1 MLIAIIGLLA
11 QVHAVVPSANRTA
24 LAGPWRFH
32 AGDDSTWAR
41 AGYDESAWDTVTV
54 PGDWGARS
62 RPPGGGFGWYR
73 LRLDVRGP
81 LTEPI
86 GIWFRSVATA
96 FEVFVDGRRIGAV
109 GGFPPDYRPRSAVP
123 LIAAFPPAS
132 QTSGLHV
139 IAVRVYSGEPSGGI
153 TGPVWLGTIQP
164 LQRDAMR
171 PDLYLLAAAALLLG
185 VGLLQLFF
193 WFRRPNA
200 REHAAIFGVCLSLAL
215 FYFCWMPTVRIA
227 LEPYVHWLRLYYAC
241 AALSAAA
248 YCYAFR
254 RIFELDR
261 GDRVVFGFTLL
272 FLVEAPLF
280 LAVPGWSALT
290 RLGTWLLNPS
300 LLVGAATTLFLAML
314 QLRHGERHARTL
326 LWGTLL
332 LTITLFHDTL
342 VDWGLLGLQGSF
354 PWMVLIGSVGFVVS
368 LALTTAER
376 FVESETAALYDQL
389 TGLYRREV
397 VMDAL
402 LREIRRAARVQSP
415 LAIILLDVDRFKQIN
430 DTMGHQAGDRVL
442 TELGRRMGEAGRAV
456 DWLGRYGGEEFIAVL
471 ASTGAHG
478 ALLAAERLRSAVAA
492 LPIATGRTT
501 RTITLSAG
509 VAAYE
514 GGEEWPT
521 VEQLVGAA
529 DAALYRAKSAGRN
542 CVMT

>member
-11 QVHAVVPSANRTA
+11 QMQSVIPDASRSALNGAWQFRS
-24 LAGPWRFH
+24 
-32 AGDDSTWAR
+32 GDDSSWAS
-41 AGYDESAWDTVTV
+41 AGYDASGWDTVTV
-54 PGDWGARS
+54 PGDWSALAR
-62 RPPGGGFGWYR
+62 PAGGGFGWYR
-73 LRLDVRGP
+73 LRLEVRGP
-81 LTEPI
+81 LTQPI
-86 GIWFRSVATA
+86 GLWFRSVATA
-96 FEVFVDGRRIGAV
+96 FAVYVDGRRIGVV

-123 LIAAFPPAS
+123 LVAAFPPAA
-132 QTSGLHV
+132 QTAGIHV
-139 IAVRVYSGEPSGGI
+139 IAVRVYSGERAGGI
-153 TGPVWLGTIQP
+153 TGPVWVGPIQS
-164 LQRDAMR
+164 LQRQATAS
-171 PDLYLLAAAALLLG
+171 DLYLVAAATLLLG
-185 VGLLQLFF
+185 IGLMQLFF
-193 WFRRPNA
+193 WFRRPHA
-200 REHAAIFGVCLSLAL
+200 REHAAIFAVCLSLAL
-215 FYFCWMPTVRIA
+215 FFFCWMPSIRVA
-227 LEPYVHWLRLYYAC
+227 LEPYIHWLRLYFAF

-261 GDRVVFGFTLL
+261 GDRVVFGFTVL
-272 FLVEAPLF
+272 FLVQAPVF
-280 LAVPGWSALT
+280 LAIPGFGALN
-290 RLGTWLLNPS
+290 RLSVWLLNPS
-300 LLVGAATTLFLAML
+300 LLIGAATTLFLALL
-314 QLRHGERHARTL
+314 QLRQGQRHARIL
-326 LWGTLL
+326 LWGMLL
-332 LTITLFHDTL
+332 VTITLFHDVL
-342 VDWGLLGLQGSF
+342 VDWGLLGLQGAF
-354 PWMVLIGSVGFVVS
+354 PWMVLVGAVGFVIS

-376 FVESETAALYDQL
+376 FVESETAALYDRL

-402 LREIRRAARVQSP
+402 LREIRRAARVRAP

-430 DTMGHQAGDRVL
+430 DTMGHQVGDKVL

-471 ASTGAHG
+471 ASTGTQG

-492 LPIATGRTT
+492 LPIATGRTS

-514 GGEEWPT
+514 AGEEWPT